1 MSLLKHQKRSSA
13 QCSLIACRSS
23 TSIKRR
29 RRPLTTPLSTD
40 APGAAS
46 SPWAS
51 MNQELL
57 RLIAWRVLAGD
68 LLDYVHFRAVCTH
81 WRSSTV
87 SPRGHGIDDPRFH
100 PCRWMML
107 PEGHGL
113 YPAHGKLRGYI
124 RFFNLDTGRFVRAK
138 LPVFQDHCVLDSVN
152 GLLVMHRD
160 KDTVVRLFHPFTGD
174 VVDLPPLVTLM
185 PHIVTRDLPG
195 ASHPTQRFLYLRS
208 VCASF
213 SVSATGVIT
222 VMLALHRVGSVAF
235 ATNMDQQWHIST
247 WTLWCDKPLSFQG
260 KLYMVRLNLIPEE
273 SSEIFQVDPPQGYG
287 DDHHVSGLG
296 FSLPEPKLIA
306 TVPSDKLAKP
316 IFLVECDSQIL
327 VGGYT
332 DRSLSHMVVHR
343 LAGLK
348 LEKLI
353 PLRSIGDKA
362 LFINDRCLSVSSN
375 GALPTVVS
383 DTIVL
388 PSIKDGSL
396 VEYHL
401 NTNTWS
407 RPMDGCIRWGPVF
420 GPCSLIYHIY
430 TCCRREY
437 WNKGQLYNRSK
448 ACKWRA
454 KGKRQWRVGA

>member
-1 MSLLKHQKRSSA
+1 MSLLEHQKRSSA
-13 QCSLIACRSS
+13 QCSLTACSS

-29 RRPLTTPLSTD
+29 RYLTAPISTD

-51 MNQELL
+51 MNEDLV

-87 SPRGHGIDDPRFH
+87 CPRGHSIIDPRFH

-138 LPVFQDHCVLDSVN
+138 LPVFQDHCILDSVN

-160 KDTVVRLFHPFTGD
+160 QDTFIRLFHPFTGD
-174 VVDLPPLVTLM
+174 VVDLPPLVTLV
-185 PHIVTRDLPG
+185 PHIVNRDLLG
-195 ASHPTQRFLYLRS
+195 ASHLTQRFVYLRR

-213 SVSATGVIT
+213 NVSATGVIT
-222 VMLALHRVGSVAF
+222 VMLALHRMGSVAF
-235 ATNMDQQWHIST
+235 ATTLHQQWHIST
-247 WTLWCDKPLSFQG
+247 WTLRCDRPLSFQG
-260 KLYMVRLNLIPEE
+260 KLYMVRLSFIPEE
-273 SSEIFQVDPPQGYG
+273 NSDIFQVDPPQEDG
-287 DDHHVSGLG
+287 DHVAGLG
-296 FSLPEPKLIA
+296 SSLPEPKLIA
-306 TVPSDKLAKP
+306 TIPSDKLAKP
-316 IFLVECDSQIL
+316 IFLVECNSQIL

-332 DRSLSHMVVHR
+332 DRSRSHMVVHR
-343 LAGLK
+343 LEDLK

-362 LFINDRCLSVSSN
+362 LFINDRCISVSSN

-388 PSIKDGSL
+388 RSMKDGSL
-396 VEYHL
+396 VQYHL

-407 RPMDGCIRWGPVF
+407 RAMDGCIRRGPVF

-437 WNKGQLYNRSK
+437 WNKGQLYNQSK

-454 KGKRQWRVGA
+454 KGKWQWRLGA